1 MSVYAE
7 LSYNDQ
13 KVEIQEVKGIQFS
26 ILSPDEIKK
35 RSVCSITKTETYSGN
50 EPVVGGL
57 FDSRMGVLEHN
68 KICTTCEQKNVF
80 CPGHFGHIELAKPV
94 FHAMFFD
101 ITKKILKCVCYRC
114 SRILIS
120 PHTASEDL
128 KNDMNKI
135 LMIKNRQKRWEAYF
149 KLCNTTTK
157 IKSCGDDKHIGC
169 GAKQPDRYNK
179 ESAMKIIAEWKDKS
193 KETSTQ
199 LEFTAE
205 DVLRIFKRI
214 SEEDME
220 VMGFNPLWNRPEWMI
235 CSVLPVPPPA
245 VRPSIIE
252 ENGQRRDDD
261 LTHKLSDIV
270 KTNNNIIDK
279 INKGASE
286 DTIKLITMV
295 LQYHIFTF
303 IDNQIPGL
311 APSQQRNGRKL
322 KSICDRMRKK
332 DGRIRG
338 NLNGKRVDQSA
349 RSVITP
355 DPYISIDE
363 LGVPIRVA
371 LNITFQEVVNEYNID
386 EMKKLILNG
395 PNKWPGAK
403 YLKKQRDMNTTINL
417 SIPES
422 KGMLDKV
429 ASELNIGDIVHR
441 HLSNGDYVLFNRQ
454 PSLHKMSMMCHK
466 VIIMPYQTFR
476 LNVLDT
482 PPYNADFDGDE
493 MNLHCPQ
500 NIQTMS
506 ELKDLAAVP
515 YLILAQRDGKPSIEV
530 VQDTLVGSFRLTK
543 DYTIVSDKQM
553 ANLQMCNSYFK
564 GKLHKP
570 SKDYTYTGRE
580 VFSEILPPSLYI
592 EEKNKAGQKVII
604 KNSVLTEGNLDK
616 AVFHNITNGL
626 IPVIYHDY
634 GPIEIKKFL
643 DNTQRLVCRWLLSA
657 GFSIGI
663 SDLVT
668 DKNTDTDLNN
678 KIREMKE
685 DAYKKLE
692 DMRKGDLENNSIFN
706 NQEFIEREIIGILN
720 QTTSEVARISLT
732 KIDERTNRMFNM
744 VNSGSKGKQT
754 NIAQIMGCVGQQ
766 NVDGKRIS
774 YGFTNRTLPH
784 FTKYDDGP
792 EARGFVENSFIGG
805 LSPQEVFFHAMGGR
819 EGLIDTAVK
828 SVTGDTPIIII
839 EDGECKYTNIGD
851 WIDNKID
858 NPVNK
863 DRVELFGPEELNM
876 ELLKVT
882 NKIYIPTSDKDGN
895 TSWGEL
901 TAVTRHDVGDI
912 LYEITSRSGRK
923 VKVPNS
929 DSLLIWNGK
938 EFLKKKTSEVKIGEF
953 MPTVSSIPKL
963 PYNNDYIDM
972 SIYFPKT
979 EYIHGLDFNKAR
991 KLYLEEMENVK
1002 KQGKSKITR
1011 GWYDKMNGREF
1022 TLPYSNVLLFTR
1034 SAISG
1039 ISTIEGILDEGIY
1052 PYGAARNCS
1061 FIPSKFEL
1069 NRENGVFI
1077 GLFIADGHSR
1087 VKEGNVGITKE
1098 EPSVLEF
1105 ITHWFDKFNISH
1117 NISIKT
1123 VEPNDKG
1130 YIVGKTTTI
1139 NGYSRLFAQ
1148 FLQSLVGTNCYNKH
1162 VPNVAF
1168 TAPQEFI
1175 IGLLDGYF
1183 SGDGSISSGTIKI
1196 TSASEELIMG
1206 ISNLCNL
1213 IGIFGKMSKRYHT
1226 TTNTNSN
1233 INNLSSINCLYIRAQ
1248 WALRFAELITLTNKS
1263 KNEKFK
1269 ECLSINYKHKYY
1281 KEHNNVVFDE
1291 ITEIKE
1297 LTVEEKT
1304 KYNKLYDVTV
1314 PSTLNFTLM
1323 NGLTLNDTS
1332 DSGYIQRRLV
1342 KAMEDAKIYYD
1353 NTVRN
1358 SSGTII
1364 QYIYGED
1371 GMDGCKI
1378 ENQFIP
1384 TIEMSFMKLEEEFNL
1399 TETDK
1404 LHVYLTPEAFKEVS
1418 GKTFDRL
1425 RDHFQDLL
1433 DDKMFLIKKVN
1444 KKNSKITYPIP
1455 FNRLINTAVKRKETV
1470 GMKGSLTDLTPD
1482 YILNTIDK
1490 IINDLYVKDQE
1501 QGIIFFHILLRC
1513 FLSPKRLII
1522 KHNFSKA
1529 MFDWLVSQI
1538 YEYFNEALAQPSEM
1552 VGVVSAQTIGEMGT
1566 QLTLDSF
1573 HVSGTAAA
1581 VKATSGIPR
1590 LKEILSATKKTKTP
1604 TLIIYMKPDVATVI
1618 NPIMNATGDDYDD
1631 ERIEKTKLIAMNVK
1645 NSIEIT
1651 RLSDI
1656 LEYSEI
1662 YWDSENTID
1671 RDQPMLNIY
1680 NKFQGLYD
1688 AINKHRSKSP
1698 WVLRMKFNKEKMVSY
1713 GLRMIDIYTKLNKSY
1728 NKYIDCV
1735 YSDDNAEE
1743 CIFRIRLTEFA
1754 CKDIENKDEIAAIKA
1769 IEHNIVYQVL
1779 LKGYN
1784 GINKVSLNKK
1794 QNEIYNDDKGTF
1806 DKIVEWVIDSDGTN
1820 LMEILAN
1827 PNIDST
1833 RTISNDIREIHSVLG
1848 IEAAR
1853 NALAHE
1859 LVNIIGE
1866 GSMNYRHLSLL
1877 IDTMTYKGSLMSI
1890 DRHGINRNSTSALS
1904 KSSFEESVDMLING
1918 SIFSE
1923 YDNISGISPQVMLGK
1938 VPNCGSGNF
1947 DIVLDEEYMVE
1958 LMKSVD
1964 KKRLKKI
1971 AKDLKPIKEFD
1982 INEEEVIEEA
1992 EEEDIENMDISFNYS
2007 LKPKD
2012 KCFAFKKQDIK
2023 II

>member
-1 MSVYAE
+1 MSIYAE

-26 ILSPDEIKK
+26 ILSPEEIRK
-35 RSVCSITKTETYSGN
+35 RSVVNITRTDTYAGN
-50 EPVVGGL
+50 IPVNGGL
-57 FDSRMGVLEHN
+57 FDQRMGVIEHN
-68 KICTTCEQKNVF
+68 SICSTCEQKNDF

-120 PHTASEDL
+120 PNTANEDL
-128 KNDMNKI
+128 KNDMTKI
-135 LMIKNRQKRWEAYF
+135 LAIKNNQKRWEAYF

-157 IKSCGDDKHIGC
+157 IKSCGDDKYIGC
-169 GAKQPDRYNK
+169 GARQPDRYNK

-220 VMGFNPLWNRPEWMI
+220 VMGFNPKWNRPEWMI

-270 KTNNNIIDK
+270 KTNNSIIDK

-286 DTIKLITMV
+286 EAIKFITIV
-295 LQYHIFTF
+295 LQYHVFTF

-311 APSQQRNGRKL
+311 PPSQQRNGRKL

-371 LNITFQEVVNEYNID
+371 LNITFQEVVNEYNIE

-403 YLKKQRDMNTTINL
+403 YVKKVKEMHTINL
-417 SIPES
+417 AIPES
-422 KGMLDKV
+422 KGTLDKV
-429 ASELNIGDIVHR
+429 VNDLQFGDVIHR
-441 HLSNGDYVLFNRQ
+441 HLNNGDYVLFNRQ

-515 YLILAQRDGKPSIEV
+515 YLILTQKNGKPSIEV

-570 SKDYTYTGRE
+570 SKDYTYTGKE
-580 VFSEILPPSLYI
+580 LFSEILPPSLFI
-592 EEKNKAGQKVII
+592 EDKNKAGPVII
-604 KNSVLTEGNLDK
+604 NNSKLIMGHLDK
-616 AVFHNITNGL
+616 GVFHNITNGL

-643 DNTQRLVCRWLLSA
+643 DNIQRLVCRWLLTA

-668 DKNTDTDLNN
+668 DKNTDTELNN
-678 KIREMKE
+678 KIKEMKA
-685 DAYKKLE
+685 DAYDKLE
-692 DMRKGDLENNSIFN
+692 EMRKGELENNSIFKN
-706 NQEFIEREIIGILN
+706 EEFIEREIIGILN
-720 QTTSEVARISLT
+720 QTTSEVARISLD
-732 KIDERTNRMFNM
+732 KIDEKKNRMFNM
-744 VNSGSKGKQT
+744 VKSGSKGKET
-754 NIAQIMGCVGQQ
+754 NIAQIMACVGQQ
-766 NVDGKRIS
+766 NVDGKRIA
-774 YGFTNRTLPH
+774 YGFTDRTLPH

-792 EARGFVENSFIGG
+792 DARGFVENSFISG
-805 LSPQEVFFHAMGGR
+805 LAPHEVFFHAMGGR

-828 SVTGDTPIIII
+828 SVTGDTPLIII
-839 EDGECKYTNIGD
+839 EDGECKYINIGD
-851 WIDNKID
+851 WIDSKMNEPTNKSLI
-858 NPVNK
+858 
-863 DRVELFGPEELNM
+863 ELFGPEDANM
-876 ELLKVT
+876 EMLGI
-882 NKIYIPTSDKDGN
+882 NNEIYIPSCDKYGKII
-895 TSWGEL
+895 WGKI
-901 TAVTRHDVGDI
+901 TNVSRHDPGSI
-912 LYEITSRSGRK
+912 LYKIITKSGRDVIVTK
-923 VKVPNS
+923 SK
-929 DSLLIWNGK
+929 SLIIWNGS
-938 EFLKKKTSEVKIGEF
+938 EFEKRETPDVKIGDC
-953 MPTVSSIPKL
+953 IPVTMNL
-963 PYNNDYIDM
+963 PEPPIINSYIDL
-972 SIYFPKT
+972 SKYFPKN
-979 EYIHGLDFNKAR
+979 EYIYGTDIHLANDIISDYGG
-991 KLYLEEMENVK
+991 KLLPKNWWENN
-1002 KQGKSKITR
+1002 QGKTFTVPYPNQKALRRTLNEGKERIKNMERGCIYAYGSTKITYR
-1011 GWYDKMNGREF
+1011 
-1022 TLPYSNVLLFTR
+1022 
-1034 SAISG
+1034 
-1039 ISTIEGILDEGIY
+1039 
-1052 PYGAARNCS
+1052 
-1061 FIPSKFEL
+1061 IPEKFEL
-1069 NRENGVFI
+1069 NEDNGIFI
-1077 GLFIADGHSR
+1077 GLFLADGNAR
-1087 VKEGNVGITKE
+1087 NEVGSISITKDELGVRAFVKRWFEKYGINYKE
-1098 EPSVLEF
+1098 EERIFNRKYKTISVTGHCIILAKLFHKILGHGCSNKFIPEIANTASIEF
-1105 ITHWFDKFNISH
+1105 I
-1117 NISIKT
+1117 
-1123 VEPNDKG
+1123 KG
-1130 YIVGKTTTI
+1130 LI
-1139 NGYSRLFAQ
+1139 N
-1148 FLQSLVGTNCYNKH
+1148 
-1162 VPNVAF
+1162 
-1168 TAPQEFI
+1168 
-1175 IGLLDGYF
+1175 GYF
-1183 SGDGSISSGTIKI
+1183 SGDGSIDHHTTTIRAGS
-1196 TSASEELIMG
+1196 TSKELITG
-1206 ISNLCNL
+1206 LSLLCSRL
-1213 IGIFGKMSKRYHT
+1213 GIFGKISKIDVKERPDADFQSIKPNY
-1226 TTNTNSN
+1226 
-1233 INNLSSINCLYIRAQ
+1233 ILSIRAQ
-1248 WALRFAELITLTNKS
+1248 WAKIFKDNITLINKDKQS
-1263 KNEKFK
+1263 KLDTFN
-1269 ECLSINYKHKYY
+1269 INYEHKNFKY
-1281 KEHNNVVFDE
+1281 NNDTVLDE
-1291 ITEIKE
+1291 IIEINE
-1297 LTVEEKT
+1297 INENEFQD
-1304 KYNKLYDVTV
+1304 KYKKVYDVSV
-1314 PSTLNFTLM
+1314 PETGNFSTRYGGHVSN
-1323 NGLTLNDTS
+1323 TS

-1358 SSGTII
+1358 SNGTII

-1384 TIEMSFMKLEEEFNL
+1384 TIEMPYMKMEEEFNL
-1399 TETDK
+1399 TEVDK
-1404 LHVYLTPEAFKEVS
+1404 LNIYLTPEAYKEIK
-1418 GKTFDRL
+1418 GTTYQRL
-1425 RDHFQDLL
+1425 KDHFQDLL
-1433 DDKMFLIKKVN
+1433 DDKMFMIKKVN
-1444 KKNSKITYPIP
+1444 KTNSKITYPIP
-1455 FNRLINTAVKRKETV
+1455 FNRLINTAVKRRDTI
-1470 GMKGSLTDLTPD
+1470 GITRNLTDLTPD
-1482 YILNTIDK
+1482 YILDKIDT
-1490 IINDLYVKDQE
+1490 IINDLYIKDQE
-1501 QGIIFFHILLRC
+1501 QGIIFFHILLRS

-1522 KHNFSKA
+1522 KYNFTKA

-1604 TLIIYMKPDVATVI
+1604 TLIIYMKPDVATII
-1618 NPIMNATGDDYDD
+1618 NPKMNENGEYEDD
-1631 ERIEKTKLIAMNVK
+1631 RIDNTKIIAMNIK

-1662 YWDSENTID
+1662 YWDSENTIK
-1671 RDQPMLNIY
+1671 RDQPMLDIY
-1680 NKFQGLYD
+1680 NKFQDLFD
-1688 AINKHRSKSP
+1688 TINKHRSKSP
-1698 WVLRMKFNKEKMVSY
+1698 WVLRMKFNKEKMVSN
-1713 GLRMIDIYTKLNKSY
+1713 GLKMIDIYTKLNKTY
-1728 NKYIDCV
+1728 NKFIDCV

-1754 CKDIENKDEIAAIKA
+1754 CKDIESKDEIAAIKA
-1769 IEHNIVYQVL
+1769 MEHNIVYQVL
-1779 LKGYN
+1779 LKGYK

-1794 QNEIYNDDKGTF
+1794 QSEIYNDEKGTF

-1820 LMEILAN
+1820 LMEILSN
-1827 PNIDST
+1827 PNIDAT
-1833 RTISNDIREIHSVLG
+1833 RTISNDIREIYNVLG

-1853 NALAHE
+1853 NALHRE

-1866 GSMNYRHLSLL
+1866 GLMNYRHLSLL

-1890 DRHGINRNSTSALS
+1890 DRHGINRNSSSALS

-1923 YDNISGISPQVMLGK
+1923 YDNTSGISPQVMLGK

-1947 DIVLDEEYMVE
+1947 DIVLDEEYMSE
-1958 LMKSVD
+1958 LLKSVN
-1964 KKRLKKI
+1964 KKKI
-1971 AKDLKPIKEFD
+1971 KDLQELKQLEDLQEEI
-1982 INEEEVIEEA
+1982 EEEE
-1992 EEEDIENMDISFNYS
+1992 EEEDICTSENIAFNFN
-2007 LKPKD
+2007 LKAKD
-2012 KCFAFKKQDIK
+2012 ECYNLKNQEIK
-2023 II
+2023 IV